1 MNRFLPSDFTDLA
14 SEIKETAVQ
23 KVAAGVEKTEVVL
36 SADDALRLKK
46 RAGRYICI
54 SSQAVIQG
62 KRKLFT
68 RISKA
73 ITSALDSVFAPKG
86 AVLVVGLGNDALTAD
101 KLGGAVVRRITV
113 SRFLNVNGV
122 CTLLP
127 GVLGATGIESF
138 DVISGVISR
147 ISPSLV
153 LAVDSLCAASP
164 IRLASVFQ
172 ITDAGIT
179 PGSGVGNARPPLNA
193 DTLGVPVI
201 SIGVPL
207 VVYANEIIRAG
218 GGNGKSDL
226 IVTPKDVN
234 VLVEDCAEII
244 ARGINDYL
252 SRLS

>member
-1 MNRFLPSDFTDLA
+1 MNRFSPSAFTDLA
-14 SEIKETAVQ
+14 SEIKQAAAQ
-23 KVAAGVEKTEVVL
+23 KVSGGVQKTEVVL
-36 SADDALRLKK
+36 SKRDATLLKK
-46 RAGRYICI
+46 RAGRYVCI
-54 SSQAVIQG
+54 TSQAVTQG
-62 KRKLFT
+62 KRKLFPK
-68 RISKA
+68 ISRA
-73 ITSALDSVFAPKG
+73 ITSALDSVASPQG
-86 AVLVVGLGNDALTAD
+86 TVLVVGLGNEALTAD
-101 KLGGAVVRRITV
+101 KLGGAVVRRIAV
-113 SRFLNVNGV
+113 SRFSGRSGV

-127 GVLGATGIESF
+127 GVLGCTGIESF

-201 SIGVPL
+201 SVGVPL

-218 GGNGKSDL
+218 GGTGKSDL

-234 VLVEDCAEII
+234 LLVEDCAEII
-244 ARGINDYL
+244 ARGINDFL
-252 SRLS
+252 ANL